1 MEALDITLN
10 STTIQWV
17 VSEIDETQTYTVQYG
32 TSQSNLEFT
41 AGPISS
47 AVIGAGTYSLPLVNL
62 TQGTTYYVQVVSQFD
77 IYTLTSDVISFTTL
91 EPGLCKSQLL
101 AMC

>member
-41 AGPISS
+41 ADPISS
-47 AVIGAGTYSLPLVNL
+47 AGVGTYSVPLVDL
-62 TQGTTYYVQVVSQFD
+62 IQGTTYYVQVVSQFG
-77 IYTLTSDVISFTTL
+77 IYTLRSDVISFTTL

-101 AMC
+101 AMF